1 MMVKEFLSL
10 RGVEYVEKNVST
22 DLEGRAELIAMGYDT
37 TPVTVIGSQQIP
49 GFEVAAMDAAIAELK
64 S

>member
-22 DLEGRAELIAMGYDT
+22 DLEGRAELVAMGYDT
-37 TPVTVIGSQQIP
+37 TPVTVIGSHTIP
-49 GFEVAAMDAAIAELK
+49 GFNVAQFDAAIAETK
-64 S
+64 A